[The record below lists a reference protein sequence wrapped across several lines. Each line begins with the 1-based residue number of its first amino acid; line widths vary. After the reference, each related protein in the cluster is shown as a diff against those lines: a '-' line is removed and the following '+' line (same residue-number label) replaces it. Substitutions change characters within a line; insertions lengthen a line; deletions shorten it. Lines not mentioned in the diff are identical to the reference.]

1 MIVCSLLARRESDT
15 WSPRNSITCTRTIGV
30 KFMEGRKPV
39 PLAVLLAAV
48 CSLACSTSIAQSDP
62 QATSDA
68 ETSTRVKAALSA
80 DSKLYAKH
88 IDVSVRDGVVHLK
101 GFVATDQELQ
111 QAQKDARS
119 VPGVTSVRNE
129 MQVKRGESR
138 GNGT

>member
-1 MIVCSLLARRESDT
+1 
-15 WSPRNSITCTRTIGV
+15 V
-30 KFMEGRKPV
+30 KFMEFMEGLKV
-39 PLAVLLAAV
+39 DPLAALLAAL
-48 CSLACSTSIAQSDP
+48 CALACSTSMAQSEP
-62 QATSDA
+62 QQSSDA
-68 ETSTRVKAALSA
+68 ETTTRVKAGLSA
-80 DSKLYAKH
+80 DTNLFAKH
-88 IDVSVRDGVVHLK
+88 IDVAVRDGVVHLK